1 MTDYNCQLKLALFTQ
16 GIKIS
21 PEQYKQAYPIIEAHI
36 NEIKKII

>member
-1 MTDYNCQLKLALFTQ
+1 LALYTQ

-21 PEQYKQAYPIIEAHI
+21 PEKYKEAYPIIEAHI